1 MVEFFK
7 KHQAVLQAV
16 ALHEKLDTEEKLI
29 DSQSFI
35 SWQVKE
41 SHCTLGVVLERYLEF
56 FLEIGDKSQVL
67 VVAGGQKFVFSC
79 H

>member
-1 MVEFFK
+1 VVEFFK

-35 SWQVKE
+35 PW
-41 SHCTLGVVLERYLEF
+41 
-56 FLEIGDKSQVL
+56 
-67 VVAGGQKFVFSC
+67 
-79 H
+79 